1 MELRFVQPSLRR
13 LDLLVSEVIA
23 VPIEEMVRPPRGS
36 AGLLDYRLDGRISAV
51 LENGTFRG
59 AVGEKLLLSGKPKLP
74 YDKLLLYGMGD
85 AQSFNQHIFA
95 GLVEDLLESLADL
108 GVRRAVVELPGRL
121 KELIEP
127 EVAAEILLT
136 RAGENPLFDTW
147 TLVDS
152 AAAQR
157 VVTELLRRDRRS
169 EWRVS

>member
-1 MELRFVQPSLRR
+1 M
-13 LDLLVSEVIA
+13 SEVIA
-23 VPIEEMVRPPRGS
+23 VPIEEMLRPPRGS

-51 LENGTFRG
+51 LQNGTFTG

-74 YDKLLLYGMGD
+74 FDKLLLYGMGE
-85 AQSFNQHIFA
+85 ARSFNPQIYA
-95 GLVEDLLESLADL
+95 GLIDDLLRSLADL

-121 KELIEP
+121 QELIEP
-127 EVAAEILLT
+127 EVAAEILLA

-152 AAAQR
+152 ASAQR
-157 VVTELLRRDRRS
+157 AVTQLLRRDRRS

>member
-1 MELRFVQPSLRR
+1 
-13 LDLLVSEVIA
+13 
-23 VPIEEMVRPPRGS
+23 
-36 AGLLDYRLDGRISAV
+36 
-51 LENGTFRG
+51 
-59 AVGEKLLLSGKPKLP
+59 

-95 GLVEDLLESLADL
+95 GLVEDLLKSLADL

-121 KELIEP
+121 QELIEP

-157 VVTELLRRDRRS
+157 AVTQLLRRDRRS